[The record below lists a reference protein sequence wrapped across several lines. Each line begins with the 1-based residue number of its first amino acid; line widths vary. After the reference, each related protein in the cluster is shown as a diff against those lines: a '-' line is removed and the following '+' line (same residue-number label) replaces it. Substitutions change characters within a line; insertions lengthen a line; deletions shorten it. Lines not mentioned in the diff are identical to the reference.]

1 MPKSVMALVRILF
14 ALAVPAAAV
23 SLTSSAPI
31 AQTQT
36 SQPPGDGHPLVVIAV
51 FDGLR
56 PDSVNAEDMPTLF
69 RLRREGVSYRT
80 SHSTFPTVTR
90 VNGATMSTGTYPQR
104 HGLVSNSMF
113 VPAVNPAAPFST
125 GEWDQLA
132 KLRDASHGR
141 LLFTKTLAE
150 ILKAHGLTFVA
161 ASSGSTGS
169 AFVMNPLAPDGVGT
183 LISGGFEPGKRV
195 AFPDAVSE
203 TILRRF
209 GPAPTEEGAKGMDWT
224 ERVLREYVVP
234 DLHPDVL
241 MDWLTETDGAQH
253 AHGAGSLEGRA
264 AARNADRNL
273 GLLLETLAARGLAGR
288 VNVIVTSDHGFS
300 RHERAVNFTQALI
313 RAGLKAFPTSDDV
326 VLASN
331 SQAVLVHV
339 KGRDEERIRKIV
351 AFLQAHDDVDVIF
364 TRVAP
369 RATPRLTGPQVRML
383 PVYGWVP
390 GTFALELAHAANDE
404 RGADILFSL
413 RWSSAKNRFG
423 VAGAQVVHSESRE
436 GLLEGDASGHGGLS
450 PWTVNNTLILWGPSF
465 KQGIEL
471 DVPAGT
477 VDITPTT
484 LALVGVAADA
494 GFDGRVLREA
504 LRGDGAV
511 DLPSPPRWSETV
523 TAKQGR
529 YAATLKLSGVGDR
542 WYLDQGARV
551 RK

>member
-1 MPKSVMALVRILF
+1 MPKSAMALVRILF
-14 ALAVPAAAV
+14 ALAVSAATFSLV
-23 SLTSSAPI
+23 SLPALAT
-31 AQTQT
+31 
-36 SQPPGDGHPLVVIAV
+36 QPPSPSDARPLVVIAV

-56 PDSVNAEDMPTLF
+56 PDSVTAEDMPTLF

-90 VNGATMSTGTYPQR
+90 VNGATLSTGTYPQR

-113 VPAVNPAAPFST
+113 VPAVNPTAPFST
-125 GEWDQLA
+125 GEWEQLA

-150 ILKAHGLTFVA
+150 ILKAQGLTFVA

-183 LISGGFEPGKRV
+183 LISAGFEPGKRV
-195 AFPDAVSE
+195 AFPDSVSE
-203 TILRRF
+203 AILRRF
-209 GPAPTEEGAKGMDWT
+209 GPAPSEEGAKGMDWT

-234 DLHPDVL
+234 ELHPDVL

-253 AHGAGSLEGRA
+253 AHGAGSPEGRA
-264 AARNADRNL
+264 AARNSDRNL
-273 GLLLETLAARGLAGR
+273 GLLLDTLAARGLTGR

-313 RAGLKAFPTSDDV
+313 RAGLKTSPTSDDV

-339 KGRDEERIRKIV
+339 KERNADRIRKIV
-351 AFLQAHDDVDVIF
+351 AFLQSHEDVDVIF
-364 TRVAP
+364 TRAAP
-369 RATPRLTGPQVRML
+369 TQSRPLVRAL
-383 PVYGWVP
+383 PVHGWVP
-390 GTFALELAHAANDE
+390 GTFALELAHAANDA

-423 VAGAQVVHSESRE
+423 VPGAQVVHSESRE
-436 GLLEGDASGHGGLS
+436 GALDGDASGHGGLS

-465 KQGIEL
+465 KQGLEL
-471 DVPAGT
+471 DAPAGT
-477 VDITPTT
+477 VDIAPTT
-484 LALVGVAADA
+484 LALLGVATDTE
-494 GFDGRVLREA
+494 FDGRVLREA
-504 LRGDGAV
+504 LRSGA
-511 DLPSPPRWSETV
+511 DLPSAPRWSETV
-523 TAKQGR
+523 TAKQGN
-529 YAATLKLSGVGDR
+529 YAATLRISGVGDR